1 MLDLPPPSVR
11 PRLKS
16 ADLTGDE
23 LSASTVA
30 RLSREVLERV
40 EALESA
46 AAKASD
52 VHDLRAE
59 VQRALAESKVH
70 RDLAQAEREDA
81 AALRAEM
88 RRALAAQ
95 KASSRSTSVWLRSG
109 LTLLAVIGAA
119 APLRSDTLQSN
130 PTALGPYGAIIVAVL
145 AAIGHAAK
153 PKAELPPPHNDETP
167 PT

>member
-16 ADLTGDE
+16 ADLTGEE

-30 RLSREVLERV
+30 RLSKEVLERI
-40 EALESA
+40 ETLENA

-52 VHDLRAE
+52 VHELRTE

-70 RDLAQAEREDA
+70 RDEAQAERADA

-88 RRALAAQ
+88 RRALASQ

-119 APLRSDTLQSN
+119 APLLSDTLQSN
-130 PTALGPYGAIIVAVL
+130 PSALGPYGAIIVAVL

-153 PKAELPPPHNDETP
+153 PKAELPPADKETP

>member
-1 MLDLPPPSVR
+1 MMFDTPPPSVR

-16 ADLTGDE
+16 ADLTGEE

-30 RLSREVLERV
+30 RLSREVLERI
-40 EALESA
+40 ETLESA

-81 AALRAEM
+81 ADLRAEM
-88 RRALAAQ
+88 RRALASQ
-95 KASSRSTSVWLRSG
+95 KAASRSISVWFRYG
-109 LTLLAVIGAA
+109 LPLLAALGSVAPFLSETLHANPAA
-119 APLRSDTLQSN
+119 F
-130 PTALGPYGAIIVAVL
+130 GPYGAIILALL

-153 PKAELPPPHNDETP
+153 PKAELPPPHDETP